1 MDKIIDIKILGC
13 GCYQLEFKNGES
25 VSCLLSLGSANLKGA
40 LAVFYPWRHGFN
52 TAALQEDSTTMFIC
66 TTVFPGLE
74 KEWRKILPTLGTS
87 IGKVLAFQSQTTKEI
102 LEGGVPSVKLLCMKG
117 DKLPQWIQITKIR
130 WKCFSKNSE
139 SCILWFTK
147 SML

>member
-1 MDKIIDIKILGC
+1 MANQFL
-13 GCYQLEFKNGES
+13 
-25 VSCLLSLGSANLKGA
+25 VSCLWARQILK
-40 LAVFYPWRHGFN
+40 VPWRHGFN
-52 TAALQEDSTTMFIC
+52 TSALHEDSTAMFTC
-66 TTVFPGLE
+66 TAVFLGLE

-147 SML
+147 SMLQVEGNRSSYQSLSISFGMYRG